1 MLGYARTFEARDY
14 PDLGSEAECRPPSGA
29 HPGLKAR
36 ARVATMAAIG
46 RRIEAKILI
55 LHRAVRRWHREAA
68 FMVGQ
73 SVDAVRCHLA
83 RARDQL
89 RAAVYRRG
97 ESTWTRPAA
106 ARPQDQP
113 VSELVQ

>member
-1 MLGYARTFEARDY
+1 MRTDEG
-14 PDLGSEAECRPPSGA
+14 LTGIGSVFTNA
-29 HPGLKAR
+29 GLVR
-36 ARVATMAAIG
+36 A
-46 RRIEAKILI
+46 
-55 LHRAVRRWHREAA
+55 RAVRRWHREAA